1 MVAKLVD
8 RWWLFLVQ
16 GIVMIVMAVLA
27 VTNPTTILT
36 FIGAYAIIDGI
47 IKLIS
52 GFGDQPADRS
62 RWPALA
68 AGALSVLAGLF
79 IIFYPTA
86 AAQALV
92 YVISVW
98 AIVVGIF
105 LALWAIRLREEISDE
120 WTLLLLALLSIIFGV
135 LALMNVPDG
144 FLALR
149 SLFSAYMILGGV
161 LAIILA
167 LRVRSL
173 GEQMAARR

>member
-16 GIVMIVMAVLA
+16 GVVMIVLAVLA
-27 VTNPTTILT
+27 VTNPTTIIT

-62 RWPALA
+62 RWPALV

-79 IIFYPTA
+79 IVFFPTV

-92 YVISVW
+92 YVIALW

-105 LALWAIRLREEISDE
+105 LAIWALRLREEISDE
-120 WTLLLLALLSIIFGV
+120 WTLLILAILSIAFGV
-135 LALMNVPDG
+135 LALTNMPDG

-149 SLFSAYMILGGV
+149 SLFAAYMVLGGV
-161 LAIILA
+161 LAIVLA
-167 LRVRSL
+167 LRVRGFAERL
-173 GEQMAARR
+173 PARR